1 MTFSVLQAF
10 VNSSKK
16 GRLCNSFGCHTSYL
30 PPLALSTMTVAV
42 RHRIAR
48 ICGGKK
54 ASPQNNILG
63 DLISIKMVTYL
74 SLQVWLFNSPKQ
86 GIVVTG
92 QLHDT
97 WQPKG

>member
-30 PPLALSTMTVAV
+30 PPLALQSTMTVAV

-48 ICGGKK
+48 IWGGGSKPPK
-54 ASPQNNILG
+54 QYFGGSDFNKDG
-63 DLISIKMVTYL
+63 HVTYL
-74 SLQVWLFNSPKQ
+74 YKFSFLTPLNKA
-86 GIVVTG
+86 
-92 QLHDT
+92 
-97 WQPKG
+97 